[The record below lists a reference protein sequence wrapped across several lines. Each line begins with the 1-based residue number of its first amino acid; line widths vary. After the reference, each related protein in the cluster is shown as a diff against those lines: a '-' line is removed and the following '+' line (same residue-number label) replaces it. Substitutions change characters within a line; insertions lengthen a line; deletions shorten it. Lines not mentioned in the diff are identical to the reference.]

1 MFNKFVITL
10 TIFVMVMGVN
20 AAKGKVGEKLD
31 NKCQETIVKSKE
43 LAEARHES
51 KGVLNS
57 ITGQFHRLANGAGFA
72 SCIHSSPKMIK
83 EAFKK
88 QWKGDNC
95 KGKAADKFVEKITKD
110 GKIQKVAAVTN
121 FPIFLKDVGLCGAH
135 AIHKKVTGKGKGD
148 KHKKHD
154 ENNEDD
160 IIYF

>member
-121 FPIFLKDVGLCGAH
+121 TAAKSVKKCFINYYFLFKSICLLS
-135 AIHKKVTGKGKGD
+135 I
-148 KHKKHD
+148 
-154 ENNEDD
+154 ESINS
-160 IIYF
+160 IISFVS